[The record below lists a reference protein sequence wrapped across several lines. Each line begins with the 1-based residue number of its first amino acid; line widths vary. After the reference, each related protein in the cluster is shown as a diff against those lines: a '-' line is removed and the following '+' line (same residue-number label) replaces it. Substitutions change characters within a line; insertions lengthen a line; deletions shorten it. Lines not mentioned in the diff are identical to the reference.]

1 MAILNQIRQ
10 RSFFLIVVIAMALF
24 SFVLA
29 DVFRNTGTSDM
40 NASTVGSVNGI
51 EIERDDF
58 MRKVDNVE
66 KQSRG
71 SRSAIQSMSNIWDQE
86 IKKLVLKTE
95 FDEIGLR
102 VEKNMM
108 RSLLKNNLSALDEFK
123 DSEGNF
129 DESKLNQFILN
140 LKEISPETTELQNSL
155 VNYESWN
162 IFESNIASFG
172 LEQSYNKLIES
183 GINSTIFEGL
193 SEYHFNND
201 LVDFE
206 YVKIPFSMISDSLI
220 QVKKSDVNQY
230 IKKNKN
236 KYKITKSRAIS
247 FVKFEETASSLDKLA
262 TETKL
267 KNLIEDRE
275 EYDFES
281 KKSIKVPGFRSTKNN
296 QEFVN
301 INSAIK
307 YFNSYLF
314 KKMGSNEV
322 PDEIFNLSVNELYG
336 PYSEDGY
343 MKVTKLIDT
352 KRLPDSVKVRHI
364 LIPYFGSLRSGP
376 EVSINRDQAKAKSD
390 SVLSILKRNKN
401 KFNSLL
407 DLSSDKV
414 SNQNGGEIEFAYFDS
429 FAEEFRNF
437 SFENNVGSIDV
448 VETDFG
454 FHIIEIL
461 SQNQKQKAIK
471 VANLALKIEPSE
483 ITRDSIYNIAS
494 RFEIDANED
503 NFDDLANQREFDTKN
518 ANNLK
523 ELDENIPVLGKQRS
537 IVKWAY
543 DETTNIGDVKRFNLQ
558 EGGYAI
564 AILKS
569 INDEELM
576 DYEKAKITAIPEVK
590 KQKKAEQIIKMVDV
604 SNLSDISNLFNLSIE
619 TSLAVSLS
627 SPVISGVGNEP
638 SVIGF
643 AMGHENDKISKPIIG
658 KSGVFYIKPIDKR
671 VASEIDNYQ
680 VQINKIN
687 SSNRNASRINAYDA
701 LKEKAE
707 IEDFRSLFY

>member
-40 NASTVGSVNGI
+40 NSSTVGSVNGTD
-51 EIERDDF
+51 IERDDF
-58 MRKVDNVE
+58 MRKVDNAE
-66 KQSRG
+66 KQNRG

-108 RSLLKNNLSALDEFK
+108 RSLLKNNLSAFDEFK
-123 DSEGNF
+123 NSEGNF

-162 IFESNIASFG
+162 IFESNIAAFG

-183 GINSTIFEGL
+183 GINTTIFEGL
-193 SEYHFNND
+193 TEYHFNND
-201 LVDFE
+201 LIDFE
-206 YVKIPFSMISDSLI
+206 YVKIPFSKISDSLI

-230 IKKNKN
+230 ISKNQN
-236 KYKITKSRAIS
+236 KYKASKSRSIS
-247 FVKFEETASSLDKLA
+247 FVKFEENASASDKLA
-262 TETKL
+262 TETNL
-267 KNLIEDRE
+267 QNLIDDKE
-275 EYDFES
+275 EYDFEN
-281 KKSIKVPGFRSTKNN
+281 KKSVTVPGFKSTKNN
-296 QEFVN
+296 EEFVN

-307 YFNSYLF
+307 YFDSYVF
-314 KKMGSNEV
+314 KKMGSNEI
-322 PDEIFNLSVNELYG
+322 PDEIFNLSVNELHG

-343 MKVTKLIDT
+343 IKVTKLIEAR
-352 KRLPDSVKVRHI
+352 RLPDSVKVRHI
-364 LIPYFGSLRSGP
+364 LIPYFGSLRSDP
-376 EVSINRDQAKAKSD
+376 EVSITRDQAKAKSD
-390 SVLSILKRNKN
+390 SILRILNRNRN

-414 SNQNGGEIEFAYFDS
+414 SNQNGGEIEFAYFDN

-448 VETDFG
+448 IETEFG
-454 FHIIEIL
+454 FHVIEIL
-461 SQNQKQKAIK
+461 SQNKKQRAIK

-503 NFDDLANQREFDTKN
+503 NFEDLANQREFDIKK

-543 DETTNIGDVKRFNLQ
+543 DETTSIGDVKRFNLQ
-558 EGGYAI
+558 DGGYAI

-590 KQKKAEQIIKMVDV
+590 KQKKAEQIIKMVKT
-604 SNLSDISNLFNLSIE
+604 SNLNDISNLFDTNIE

-643 AMGHENDKISKPIIG
+643 AMGLEKDEISQPIIG
-658 KSGVFYIKPIDKR
+658 KSGVFYVKLLDKR

-687 SSNRNASRINAYDA
+687 SSSRNTSRTNTYDA

-707 IEDFRSLFY
+707 IEDFRSIFY

>member
-40 NASTVGSVNGI
+40 NASTVGSVNGTD
-51 EIERDDF
+51 IERDDF
-58 MRKVDNVE
+58 MRKVDNAE
-66 KQSRG
+66 KQNRG

-108 RSLLKNNLSALDEFK
+108 RSLLKNNLSAFDEFK
-123 DSEGNF
+123 NSDGNF

-162 IFESNIASFG
+162 IFESNIAAFG

-183 GINSTIFEGL
+183 GINTTIFEGL
-193 SEYHFNND
+193 IDYHFNND
-201 LVDFE
+201 LIDFE
-206 YVKIPFSMISDSLI
+206 YIKIPFSKISDSLI
-220 QVKKSDVNQY
+220 QVKKSDVNQF
-230 IKKNKN
+230 ISKNQN
-236 KYKITKSRAIS
+236 KYKASKSRSIS
-247 FVKFEETASSLDKLA
+247 FVKFEENASPSDKLA
-262 TETKL
+262 TETNL
-267 KNLIEDRE
+267 QNLINDKE
-275 EYDFES
+275 EYDFEN
-281 KKSIKVPGFRSTKNN
+281 KKSITVPGFKSTKNN
-296 QEFVN
+296 EEFVN

-307 YFNSYLF
+307 YFDSYVF
-314 KKMGSNEV
+314 KKMGSNEI
-322 PDEIFNLSVNELYG
+322 PDEIFNLSLNELHG

-343 MKVTKLIDT
+343 MKVTKLIEAR
-352 KRLPDSVKVRHI
+352 RLPDSVKVRHI
-364 LIPYFGSLRSGP
+364 LIPFFGSLRSDP
-376 EVSINRDQAKAKSD
+376 EVSITRDQAKAKSD
-390 SVLSILKRNKN
+390 SILRILNRNRN

-414 SNQNGGEIEFAYFDS
+414 SNQNGGEIEFAYFDN

-448 VETDFG
+448 IETEFG
-454 FHIIEIL
+454 FHVIEIL
-461 SQNQKQKAIK
+461 SQNKKQRAIK
-471 VANLALKIEPSE
+471 VAN
-483 ITRDSIYNIAS
+483 
-494 RFEIDANED
+494 ED
-503 NFDDLANQREFDTKN
+503 NFEDLANQREFDIKK

-543 DETTNIGDVKRFNLQ
+543 DETTSIGDVKRFNLQ
-558 EGGYAI
+558 DGGYAI

-590 KQKKAEQIIKMVDV
+590 KQKKAEQIIKMVKT
-604 SNLSDISNLFNLSIE
+604 SNLNDISNLFDINIE

-643 AMGHENDKISKPIIG
+643 AMGLEKDEISQPIIG
-658 KSGVFYIKPIDKR
+658 KSGVFYVKLLDKR

-687 SSNRNASRINAYDA
+687 SSTRNTSRTNTYDA

-707 IEDFRSLFY
+707 IEDFRSIFY

>member
-29 DVFRNTGTSDM
+29 DVFRNSGSTDL
-40 NASTVGSVNGI
+40 NASIVGSVNGI
-51 EIERDDF
+51 DIERDDF
-58 MRKVDNVE
+58 MSKVDNVE
-66 KQSRG
+66 KQNRG
-71 SRSAIQSMSNIWDQE
+71 SRSAIQSMSNIWNQE

-108 RSLLKNNLSALDEFK
+108 RSLLKNNLSAFNEFN
-123 DSEGNF
+123 DSDGNF

-162 IFESNIASFG
+162 IFESNIAAFG
-172 LEQSYNKLIES
+172 LEQTYNKLVES
-183 GINSTIFEGL
+183 GINTTIFEGL
-193 SEYHFNND
+193 TEHQFNND

-206 YVKIPFSMISDSLI
+206 YVKVPFSKISDSLI

-230 IKKNKN
+230 IKKNQN
-236 KYKITKSRAIS
+236 KYKTTKSRAIS
-247 FVKFEETASSLDKLA
+247 FVKFEENASSSDKLS
-262 TETKL
+262 TEITL
-267 KNLIEDRE
+267 QNLIEDGE
-275 EYDFES
+275 EYDFEN
-281 KKSIKVPGFRSTKNN
+281 KKSINIPGFRTTKNN
-296 QEFVN
+296 EEFVN
-301 INSAIK
+301 VNSAIK
-307 YFNSYLF
+307 YFDSYVF
-314 KKMGSNEV
+314 KKMGSNEI
-322 PDEIFNLSVNELYG
+322 PDEIFNLSINELYG
-336 PYSEDGY
+336 PYSEDNY

-364 LIPYFGSLRSGP
+364 LIPYFGSLRSDS
-376 EVSINRDQAKAKSD
+376 EVSMTRDQAKAKSD
-390 SVLSILKRNKN
+390 SILRILKKNRN

-407 DLSSDKV
+407 KFSSDKV

-437 SFENNVGSIDV
+437 SFENNIGSIDV
-448 VETDFG
+448 VETEFG

-461 SQNQKQKAIK
+461 SQNNKQRAIK

-503 NFDDLANQREFDTKN
+503 NFDDLANQSEFDIKK
-518 ANNLK
+518 ANNIK
-523 ELDENIPVLGKQRS
+523 EFDENIPVLGKQRS

-543 DETTNIGDVKRFNLQ
+543 NETTNIGDVKRFNLQ

-569 INDEELM
+569 INDKELM
-576 DYEKAKITAIPEVK
+576 DYDKAKITAIPELK
-590 KQKKAEQIIKMVDV
+590 KQKKAEQIIKMVNV
-604 SNLSDISNLFNLSIE
+604 FNLNDISKIFNLSIE

-643 AMGHENDKISKPIIG
+643 AMGLEKNVISKPIIG
-658 KSGVFYIKPIDKR
+658 KSGVFYIKLTDKR
-671 VASEIDNYQ
+671 VASEIDNFQ

-687 SSNRNASRINAYDA
+687 SSSRNASRANAYDA

-707 IEDFRSLFY
+707 IEDFRSIFY

>member
-29 DVFRNTGTSDM
+29 DVFRNTGTSDV

-51 EIERDDF
+51 EIERENF
-58 MRKVDNVE
+58 MRKVDNAE
-66 KQSRG
+66 KQNRG

-108 RSLLKNNLSALDEFK
+108 RSLLKNNLSAFDEFK
-123 DSEGNF
+123 NSDGNF

-140 LKEISPETTELQNSL
+140 LKEISPESTELQNSL

-162 IFESNIASFG
+162 IFESNIAAFG

-183 GINSTIFEGL
+183 GINTTIFEGL
-193 SEYHFNND
+193 TEYHFNND
-201 LVDFE
+201 LIDFE
-206 YVKIPFSMISDSLI
+206 YVKIPFSKISDSLI
-220 QVKKSDVNQY
+220 QVKKSDVNQF
-230 IKKNKN
+230 ISKNQN
-236 KYKITKSRAIS
+236 KYKATKSRSIS
-247 FVKFEETASSLDKLA
+247 FVKFEENASSSDKLA
-262 TETKL
+262 TEINL
-267 KNLIEDRE
+267 QNLIDDKE
-275 EYDFES
+275 EYDFEN
-281 KKSIKVPGFRSTKNN
+281 KKSITVPGFKSTKNN
-296 QEFVN
+296 EEFVN

-307 YFNSYLF
+307 YFDSYVF
-314 KKMGSNEV
+314 KKMGSNEIS
-322 PDEIFNLSVNELYG
+322 DEIFNLSINELHG

-343 MKVTKLIDT
+343 MKVTKLIEAR
-352 KRLPDSVKVRHI
+352 RLPDSAKVRHI
-364 LIPYFGSLRSGP
+364 LIPFFGSFRSDP
-376 EVSINRDQAKAKSD
+376 EVSITRDQAKAKSD
-390 SVLSILKRNKN
+390 SILRILKRNRN

-414 SNQNGGEIEFAYFDS
+414 SNQNGGEIEFAYFDN

-448 VETDFG
+448 IETEFG

-461 SQNQKQKAIK
+461 SQNKKQRAIK
-471 VANLALKIEPSE
+471 IANLALKIEPSE

-503 NFDDLANQREFDTKN
+503 NFEDLANQKDFDIKK

-543 DETTNIGDVKRFNLQ
+543 DETTSIGDVKRFNLQ
-558 EGGYAI
+558 DGGYTI

-590 KQKKAEQIIKMVDV
+590 KQKKAEQIIKMVKT
-604 SNLSDISNLFNLSIE
+604 SNLNDISNLFDIDIE

-643 AMGHENDKISKPIIG
+643 AMGLKKNEISQPIIG
-658 KSGVFYIKPIDKR
+658 KSGVFYVKLLDKR

-687 SSNRNASRINAYDA
+687 SSSRNTSRTNPYDA

-707 IEDFRSLFY
+707 IEDFRSIFY

>member
-40 NASTVGSVNGI
+40 NTSTVGSVNGI

-66 KQSRG
+66 KQNRG
-71 SRSAIQSMSNIWDQE
+71 SISAIQSMSNIWDQE

-102 VEKNMM
+102 AEKNMM
-108 RSLLKNNLSALDEFK
+108 RSLLKNNLSAFDEFK

-162 IFESNIASFG
+162 IFESNIAAFG
-172 LEQSYNKLIES
+172 LEQSYNKLVEA
-183 GINSTIFEGL
+183 GINTTIFEGL
-193 SEYHFNND
+193 TDHHFNND

-206 YVKIPFSMISDSLI
+206 YVKIPFSKISDSII

-230 IKKNKN
+230 INNNQN
-236 KYKITKSRAIS
+236 KYKTNKSRAIS
-247 FVKFEETASSLDKLA
+247 FVKFEENASSADKLA
-262 TETKL
+262 TEINL
-267 KNLIEDRE
+267 QNLIEDRE
-275 EYDFES
+275 EYDFDN
-281 KKSIKVPGFRSTKNN
+281 KKNIKVPGFRSTKNN
-296 QEFVN
+296 EEFVN

-307 YFNSYLF
+307 YFDSYVF
-314 KKMGSNEV
+314 KKMGPNEI
-322 PDEIFNLSVNELYG
+322 PDEIFNLSVNELHG
-336 PYSEDGY
+336 PYSEDGF
-343 MKVTKLIDT
+343 MKVTKLIEA
-352 KRLPDSVKVRHI
+352 RRMPDSVKVRHI
-364 LIPYFGSLRSGP
+364 LTPYFGSLRSGP
-376 EVSINRDQAKAKSD
+376 EVSITRDQAKAKSD
-390 SVLSILKRNKN
+390 SILRILKRNRN
-401 KFNSLL
+401 KFDSLL

-437 SFENNVGSIDV
+437 SFENNVGSIDI
-448 VETDFG
+448 VETEFG

-461 SQNQKQKAIK
+461 TQNEKQRAIK

-503 NFDDLANQREFDTKN
+503 NFDDLANQRQFDIKK
-518 ANNLK
+518 ANNIK

-558 EGGYAI
+558 DGGYAI

-569 INDEELM
+569 INDDELM

-590 KQKKAEQIIKMVDV
+590 KQKKAEQIIKMVNITD
-604 SNLSDISNLFNLSIE
+604 LDGISDLFDLGIE

-638 SVIGF
+638 NVIGF
-643 AMGHENDKISKPIIG
+643 AMGLEKDQISEPIIG
-658 KSGVFYIKPIDKR
+658 KSGVFYIKLIDKR
-671 VASEIDNYQ
+671 IASEIDNYQ

-687 SSNRNASRINAYDA
+687 SSNRNASRINTYDA

>member
-40 NASTVGSVNGI
+40 NASTVGSVNGTD
-51 EIERDDF
+51 IERDDF
-58 MRKVDNVE
+58 MRKVDNAE
-66 KQSRG
+66 KQNRG

-108 RSLLKNNLSALDEFK
+108 RSLLKNNLSAFDEFK
-123 DSEGNF
+123 NSDGNF

-162 IFESNIASFG
+162 IFESNIAAFG

-183 GINSTIFEGL
+183 GINTTIFEGL
-193 SEYHFNND
+193 IDYHFNND

-206 YVKIPFSMISDSLI
+206 YVKIPFSKISDSLI
-220 QVKKSDVNQY
+220 QVKKSDVNQF
-230 IKKNKN
+230 ISKNQN
-236 KYKITKSRAIS
+236 KYKASKSRSIS
-247 FVKFEETASSLDKLA
+247 FVKFEENASPSDKLA
-262 TETKL
+262 TETNL
-267 KNLIEDRE
+267 QNLIDDKE
-275 EYDFES
+275 EYDFEN
-281 KKSIKVPGFRSTKNN
+281 KKSITVPGFKSTKNN
-296 QEFVN
+296 EEFVN

-307 YFNSYLF
+307 YFDSYVF
-314 KKMGSNEV
+314 KKMGSNEI
-322 PDEIFNLSVNELYG
+322 PDEIFNLSVNELHG

-343 MKVTKLIDT
+343 MKVTKLIEAR
-352 KRLPDSVKVRHI
+352 RLPDSVKVRHI
-364 LIPYFGSLRSGP
+364 LIPFFGSLRSDP
-376 EVSINRDQAKAKSD
+376 EVSITRDQAKAKSD
-390 SVLSILKRNKN
+390 SILRILNRNRN

-414 SNQNGGEIEFAYFDS
+414 SNQNGGEIEFAYFDN

-448 VETDFG
+448 IETEFG
-454 FHIIEIL
+454 FHVIEIL
-461 SQNQKQKAIK
+461 SQNKKQRAIK

-503 NFDDLANQREFDTKN
+503 NFEDLANQREFDIKK

-543 DETTNIGDVKRFNLQ
+543 DETTSIGDVKRFNLQ
-558 EGGYAI
+558 DGGYAI

-590 KQKKAEQIIKMVDV
+590 KQKKAEQIIKMVKT
-604 SNLSDISNLFNLSIE
+604 SNLNDISNLFDINIE

-643 AMGHENDKISKPIIG
+643 AMGLEKDEISQPIIG
-658 KSGVFYIKPIDKR
+658 KSGVFYVKLLDKR

-687 SSNRNASRINAYDA
+687 SSTRNTSRTNTYDA

-707 IEDFRSLFY
+707 IEDFRSIFY

>member
-40 NASTVGSVNGI
+40 NTSTVGSVNGI

-66 KQSRG
+66 KQNRG
-71 SRSAIQSMSNIWDQE
+71 SRSAMQSMSNIWDQE

-108 RSLLKNNLSALDEFK
+108 RSLLKNNLSAFDEFK

-162 IFESNIASFG
+162 IFESNIAAFG
-172 LEQSYNKLIES
+172 LEQSYNKLVEA
-183 GINSTIFEGL
+183 GINTTIFEGL
-193 SEYHFNND
+193 TDHHFNND

-206 YVKIPFSMISDSLI
+206 YVKIPFSKISDSII
-220 QVKKSDVNQY
+220 QVKKSDVIQY
-230 IKKNKN
+230 INNNQN
-236 KYKITKSRAIS
+236 KYEITKSRAIS
-247 FVKFEETASSLDKLA
+247 FVKFEENPSSADKLA
-262 TETKL
+262 TEINL
-267 KNLIEDRE
+267 QNLIDDRE
-275 EYDFES
+275 EYDFDN
-281 KKSIKVPGFRSTKNN
+281 KKNIKVPGFRSTKNN
-296 QEFVN
+296 EEFVN

-307 YFNSYLF
+307 YFDSYVF
-314 KKMGSNEV
+314 KKMGPNEI
-322 PDEIFNLSVNELYG
+322 PDEIFNLSVNELHG

-343 MKVTKLIDT
+343 LKVTKLIEA
-352 KRLPDSVKVRHI
+352 RRMPDSVKVRHI
-364 LIPYFGSLRSGP
+364 LTPYFGSLRSGP
-376 EVSINRDQAKAKSD
+376 EVSITRDQAKAKSD
-390 SVLSILKRNKN
+390 SILRILKRNRN
-401 KFNSLL
+401 KFDSLL

-437 SFENNVGSIDV
+437 SFENNVGSIEI
-448 VETDFG
+448 VETEFG

-461 SQNQKQKAIK
+461 TQNKKQRAIK

-503 NFDDLANQREFDTKN
+503 NFDDLANQRQFDIKK

-558 EGGYAI
+558 DGGYAI

-569 INDEELM
+569 INYDELM

-590 KQKKAEQIIKMVDV
+590 KQKKAEQIIKMVNVTD
-604 SNLSDISNLFNLSIE
+604 LDDISNLFDLGIE

-638 SVIGF
+638 NVIGF
-643 AMGHENDKISKPIIG
+643 AMGLEKDQTSEPIIG
-658 KSGVFYIKPIDKR
+658 KSGVFYIKLTDKR
-671 VASEIDNYQ
+671 IASEIDNYQ

-687 SSNRNASRINAYDA
+687 SSNRNASRINTYDA

>member
-40 NASTVGSVNGI
+40 NASTVGSVNGTD
-51 EIERDDF
+51 IERDDF
-58 MRKVDNVE
+58 MRKVDNAE
-66 KQSRG
+66 KQNRG

-108 RSLLKNNLSALDEFK
+108 RSFLKNNLSAFDEFK
-123 DSEGNF
+123 NSDGNF

-162 IFESNIASFG
+162 IFESNIAAFG

-183 GINSTIFEGL
+183 GINTTIFEGL
-193 SEYHFNND
+193 TEYHFNND
-201 LVDFE
+201 LIDFE
-206 YVKIPFSMISDSLI
+206 YVKIPFSKISDSLI
-220 QVKKSDVNQY
+220 QVKKSDVNQF
-230 IKKNKN
+230 ISKNQN
-236 KYKITKSRAIS
+236 KYKASKSRSIS
-247 FVKFEETASSLDKLA
+247 FVKFEENASPSDKLA
-262 TETKL
+262 TETNL
-267 KNLIEDRE
+267 QNLIDDKE
-275 EYDFES
+275 EYDFEN
-281 KKSIKVPGFRSTKNN
+281 KKSITVPGFKSTKNN
-296 QEFVN
+296 EEFVN

-307 YFNSYLF
+307 YFDSYVF
-314 KKMGSNEV
+314 KKMGSNEI
-322 PDEIFNLSVNELYG
+322 PDEIFNLSVNELHG

-343 MKVTKLIDT
+343 MKVTKLIEAR
-352 KRLPDSVKVRHI
+352 RLPDSVKVRHI
-364 LIPYFGSLRSGP
+364 LIPFFGSLRSDP
-376 EVSINRDQAKAKSD
+376 EVSITRDQAKAKSD
-390 SVLSILKRNKN
+390 SILRILNRNRN

-414 SNQNGGEIEFAYFDS
+414 SNQNGGEIEFAYFDN

-448 VETDFG
+448 IETEFG
-454 FHIIEIL
+454 FHVIEIL
-461 SQNQKQKAIK
+461 SQNKKQRAIK

-503 NFDDLANQREFDTKN
+503 NFEDLANQREFDIKK

-543 DETTNIGDVKRFNLQ
+543 DETTSIGDVKRFNLQ
-558 EGGYAI
+558 DGGYAI

-590 KQKKAEQIIKMVDV
+590 KQKKAEQIIKMVKT
-604 SNLSDISNLFNLSIE
+604 SNLNDISNLFDINIE

-643 AMGHENDKISKPIIG
+643 AMGLEKDEISQPIIG
-658 KSGVFYIKPIDKR
+658 KSGVFYVKLLDKR

-687 SSNRNASRINAYDA
+687 SSTRNTSRTNTYDA

-707 IEDFRSLFY
+707 IEDFRSIFY

>member
-29 DVFRNTGTSDM
+29 DVFRNTGTSDI

-66 KQSRG
+66 KQNRG

-108 RSLLKNNLSALDEFK
+108 RSLLKNNLSAFDEFK
-123 DSEGNF
+123 DSDGNF

-140 LKEISPETTELQNSL
+140 LKEIFPETTELQNSL

-162 IFESNIASFG
+162 IFESNIAAFG
-172 LEQSYNKLIES
+172 LEQSYNKLVEA
-183 GINSTIFEGL
+183 GINTTIFEGL
-193 SEYHFNND
+193 TDHHFNND

-206 YVKIPFSMISDSLI
+206 YVKIPFSKISDSII

-230 IKKNKN
+230 INNNQN
-236 KYKITKSRAIS
+236 KYKTTKSRSIS
-247 FVKFEETASSLDKLA
+247 FVKFEENASSADKLA
-262 TETKL
+262 TEISL
-267 KNLIEDRE
+267 QSLIEDSE
-275 EYDFES
+275 EYNFEN
-281 KKSIKVPGFRSTKNN
+281 KKNIRVPGFRSTKNN
-296 QEFVN
+296 EEFVN

-307 YFNSYLF
+307 YFDSYVF
-314 KKMGSNEV
+314 KKMGSNEI
-322 PDEIFNLSVNELYG
+322 PDEIFNLSVNELHG

-343 MKVTKLIDT
+343 IKVTKLIEA
-352 KRLPDSVKVRHI
+352 RRMPDSVKVRHI

-376 EVSINRDQAKAKSD
+376 EVSITRDEAKAKSD
-390 SVLSILKRNKN
+390 SILKILKRNRN
-401 KFNSLL
+401 KFDSLL

-437 SFENNVGSIDV
+437 SFENNVGSIDI
-448 VETDFG
+448 VETEFG
-454 FHIIEIL
+454 FHTIEIL
-461 SQNQKQKAIK
+461 TQNKKQRAIK

-503 NFDDLANQREFDTKN
+503 NFDDLANQMEFNIKK

-543 DETTNIGDVKRFNLQ
+543 DETTNVGDVKRFNLQ
-558 EGGYAI
+558 NGGYAI

-569 INDEELM
+569 INDDELM
-576 DYEKAKITAIPEVK
+576 DYEKAKVTAIPEVK
-590 KQKKAEQIIKMVDV
+590 KQKKAKQIIKMVNV
-604 SNLSDISNLFNLSIE
+604 INLDEISDLFDLSIE

-638 SVIGF
+638 DVIGF
-643 AMGHENDKISKPIIG
+643 AMGLEKDQISKPIVG
-658 KSGVFYIKPIDKR
+658 KSGVFYIKLTDKR
-671 VASEIDNYQ
+671 IASEIDNYQ

-687 SSNRNASRINAYDA
+687 SSNRNASRINTYDA